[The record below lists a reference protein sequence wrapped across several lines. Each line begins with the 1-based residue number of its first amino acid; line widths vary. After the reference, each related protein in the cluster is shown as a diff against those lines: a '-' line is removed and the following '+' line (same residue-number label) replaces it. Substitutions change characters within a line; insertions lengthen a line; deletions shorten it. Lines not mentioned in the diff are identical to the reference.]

1 MYNENKGKVIIKYM
15 TTSVKNQNSKVKM
28 RNSNFELM
36 RIVSMF
42 FIVIYHIIIHGK
54 ILENSHGT
62 THFVLY
68 IILAICI
75 VHVNSFILVTG
86 YFQCKSKLKLT
97 KVIQL
102 NNSIWFYTVSI
113 VLFFI
118 IVKGNT
124 FNSIELLK
132 TFLPIS
138 YNDYWFL
145 TNYLILYLISP
156 ILNTVINNIDE
167 KKFKRIIVLLL
178 FIDSILPTLTNSSF
192 FNVTLGYS
200 LYHFIFLYFVGAF
213 LRNYPIEDW
222 YIFKKTSKKALQL
235 ISLFIF
241 FLMAFIN
248 IINQSA
254 SKELLNMHPIIAEV
268 GIIFSNS
275 FIAYNNPLVIIQ
287 TIAFF
292 IFFSTLNLKN
302 TFINYIS
309 TGTIGIYLIHDNNNI
324 RNVLYKFLG
333 FNRNNYSVM
342 ILVNILGC
350 AILIFISCL
359 IIELIRKFIF
369 KLIYNTKIAKKN
381 REWYRNYI
389 KSLGFD
395 INW

>member
-54 ILENSHGT
+54 LLENSHGT

-309 TGTIGIYLIHDNNNI
+309 TGTIGIYLIHDNSNI

-333 FNRNNYSVM
+333 FNGNNYSVM
-342 ILVNILGC
+342 ILVKILGC

>member
-1 MYNENKGKVIIKYM
+1 MYNEFKGKVIIKYM

-54 ILENSHGT
+54 LLENSHGT

-292 IFFSTLNLKN
+292 VFFSTLNLKN

-309 TGTIGIYLIHDNNNI
+309 TATIGIYLIHDNNNI

-333 FNRNNYSVM
+333 FNGNNYSVI
-342 ILVNILGC
+342 ILVKILGC

-389 KSLGFD
+389 NSLGFD

>member
-1 MYNENKGKVIIKYM
+1 MYNKFKGKVIIEYM
-15 TTSVKNQNSKVKM
+15 ATSEKNQNSEIKI

-42 FIVIYHIIIHGK
+42 LIVIWHIIIHGGV
-54 ILENSHGT
+54 LENSHGT
-62 THFVLY
+62 THFVLS
-68 IILAICI
+68 IILAICV

-86 YFQCKSKLKLT
+86 YFQCKSRLKFSKL
-97 KVIQL
+97 IQL

-118 IVKGNT
+118 VVKKT
-124 FNSIELLK
+124 DFSSIDLVK

-145 TNYLILYLISP
+145 TDYLILYLISP

-178 FIDSILPTLTNSSF
+178 FIDSILSTLTNSGF
-192 FNVTLGYS
+192 FSVNKGYS

-213 LRNYPIEDW
+213 LRNYPIKDW
-222 YIFKKTSKKALQL
+222 YIFKKISTKALQL
-235 ISLFIF
+235 LSIFIF

-248 IINQSA
+248 IINQTACS
-254 SKELLNMHPIIAEV
+254 ELLNMHPIVAEV
-268 GIIFSNS
+268 GTIFSNS
-275 FIAYNNPLVIIQ
+275 FMSYNNPLVIIQ
-287 TIAFF
+287 TISFF
-292 IFFSTLNLKN
+292 IFFSTLNLNNK
-302 TFINYIS
+302 FINYIS
-309 TGTIGIYLIHDNNNI
+309 SATIGIYLIHDNNNV

-333 FNRNNYSVM
+333 FKGGDYSIM
-342 ILVNILGC
+342 ILGKILVC
-350 AILIFISCL
+350 AILIFVSCL

-381 REWYRNYI
+381 RVWYRNYI

>member
-54 ILENSHGT
+54 LLENSHGT

-222 YIFKKTSKKALQL
+222 YIFKKASKKALQL

-292 IFFSTLNLKN
+292 VFFSTLNLKN

-309 TGTIGIYLIHDNNNI
+309 TATIGIYLIHDNNNI

-333 FNRNNYSVM
+333 FNGNNYSVI
-342 ILVNILGC
+342 ILVKILGC

>member
-213 LRNYPIEDW
+213 LRNYPIEDR

>member
-1 MYNENKGKVIIKYM
+1 MYNEFKGKVIIKYM

-54 ILENSHGT
+54 LLENSHGT

-68 IILAICI
+68 IILATCI

-86 YFQCKSKLKLT
+86 YFQCKSKLKFT

-124 FNSIELLK
+124 FISTELLK

-292 IFFSTLNLKN
+292 VFFSTLNLKS

-309 TGTIGIYLIHDNNNI
+309 TATIGIYLIHDNNNI

-342 ILVNILGC
+342 ILGKILGC

-389 KSLGFD
+389 NSLGFD

>member
-42 FIVIYHIIIHGK
+42 FIVIYNIIIHGK
-54 ILENSHGT
+54 LLENSHGT

-68 IILAICI
+68 IILATCI

-86 YFQCKSKLKLT
+86 YFQCKSKLKFT

-124 FNSIELLK
+124 FNSTELLK

-292 IFFSTLNLKN
+292 VFFSTLNLKSS
-302 TFINYIS
+302 FINYIS
-309 TGTIGIYLIHDNNNI
+309 TATIGIYLIHDNNNI

-333 FNRNNYSVM
+333 FNGNNYSVM
-342 ILVNILGC
+342 ILGKILGC

-389 KSLGFD
+389 NSLGFD

>member
-1 MYNENKGKVIIKYM
+1 MYNEFKGKVIIKYM

-54 ILENSHGT
+54 LLENSHGT

-292 IFFSTLNLKN
+292 VFFSTLNLKN

-309 TGTIGIYLIHDNNNI
+309 TATIGIYLIHDNNNI

-333 FNRNNYSVM
+333 FNGNNYSVM
-342 ILVNILGC
+342 ILGKILGC

-389 KSLGFD
+389 NSLGFD

>member
-54 ILENSHGT
+54 LLENSHGT

-68 IILAICI
+68 IILATCI

-86 YFQCKSKLKLT
+86 YFQCKSKLKFT

-124 FNSIELLK
+124 FNSTELLK

-292 IFFSTLNLKN
+292 VFFSTLNLKSS
-302 TFINYIS
+302 FINYIS
-309 TGTIGIYLIHDNNNI
+309 TATIGIYLIHDNNNI

-333 FNRNNYSVM
+333 FNGNNYSVM
-342 ILVNILGC
+342 ILGKILGC

-389 KSLGFD
+389 NSLGFD

>member
-54 ILENSHGT
+54 LLENSHGT

-68 IILAICI
+68 IILATCI

-86 YFQCKSKLKLT
+86 YFQCKSKLKFT

-124 FNSIELLK
+124 FNSTELLK

-292 IFFSTLNLKN
+292 VFFSTLNLKS

-309 TGTIGIYLIHDNNNI
+309 TATIGIYLIHDNNNI

-333 FNRNNYSVM
+333 FNGNNYSVM
-342 ILVNILGC
+342 ILGKILGC

-389 KSLGFD
+389 NSLGFD

>member
-1 MYNENKGKVIIKYM
+1 MYNEFKGKVIIKYM

-54 ILENSHGT
+54 LLENSHGT

-68 IILAICI
+68 IILATCI

-86 YFQCKSKLKLT
+86 YFQCKSKLKFT

-124 FNSIELLK
+124 FNSTELLK

-222 YIFKKTSKKALQL
+222 YIFKKSSKKALQL

-292 IFFSTLNLKN
+292 VFFSTLNLKN

-309 TGTIGIYLIHDNNNI
+309 TATIGIYLIHDNNNI

-333 FNRNNYSVM
+333 FNGNNYSVI
-342 ILVNILGC
+342 ILVKILGC

-389 KSLGFD
+389 NSLGFD

>member
-54 ILENSHGT
+54 LLENSHGT

-68 IILAICI
+68 IILATCI

-86 YFQCKSKLKLT
+86 YFQCKSKLKFT

-124 FNSIELLK
+124 FNSTELLK

-292 IFFSTLNLKN
+292 VFFSTLNLKS

-309 TGTIGIYLIHDNNNI
+309 TATIGIYLIHDNNNI

-342 ILVNILGC
+342 ILVKILGC

-389 KSLGFD
+389 NSLGFD

>member
-54 ILENSHGT
+54 LLENSHGT

-333 FNRNNYSVM
+333 FNGNNYSVM

>member
-54 ILENSHGT
+54 LLENSHGT

-68 IILAICI
+68 IILATCI

-86 YFQCKSKLKLT
+86 YFQCKSKLKFT

-124 FNSIELLK
+124 FNSTELLK

-292 IFFSTLNLKN
+292 VFFSTLNLKSS
-302 TFINYIS
+302 FINYIS
-309 TGTIGIYLIHDNNNI
+309 TATIGIYLIHDNNNI

-333 FNRNNYSVM
+333 FNGNNYSVM
-342 ILVNILGC
+342 ILGKILGC

-369 KLIYNTKIAKKN
+369 KLISNTKIAKKN

-389 KSLGFD
+389 NSLGFD

>member
-1 MYNENKGKVIIKYM
+1 MYNEFKGKVIIKYM

-54 ILENSHGT
+54 LLENSHGT

-68 IILAICI
+68 IILATCI

-86 YFQCKSKLKLT
+86 YFQCKSKLKFT

-124 FNSIELLK
+124 FNSTELLK

-241 FLMAFIN
+241 FLMTFIN

-292 IFFSTLNLKN
+292 VFFSTLNLKS

-309 TGTIGIYLIHDNNNI
+309 TATIGIYLIHDNNNI

-333 FNRNNYSVM
+333 FNGNNYSVM
-342 ILVNILGC
+342 ILGKILGC

-389 KSLGFD
+389 NSLGFD

>member
-1 MYNENKGKVIIKYM
+1 MYNEFKGKVIIKYM

-54 ILENSHGT
+54 LLENSHGT

-222 YIFKKTSKKALQL
+222 YIFKNTSKKALQL

-241 FLMAFIN
+241 FLMTFIN

-292 IFFSTLNLKN
+292 VFFSTLNLKS

-309 TGTIGIYLIHDNNNI
+309 TATIGIYLIHDNNNI

-333 FNRNNYSVM
+333 FNGNNYSVM
-342 ILVNILGC
+342 ILGKILGC

-389 KSLGFD
+389 NSLGFD

>member
-1 MYNENKGKVIIKYM
+1 M
-15 TTSVKNQNSKVKM
+15 
-28 RNSNFELM
+28 
-36 RIVSMF
+36 
-42 FIVIYHIIIHGK
+42 
-54 ILENSHGT
+54 
-62 THFVLY
+62 
-68 IILAICI
+68 
-75 VHVNSFILVTG
+75 
-86 YFQCKSKLKLT
+86 
-97 KVIQL
+97 
-102 NNSIWFYTVSI
+102 
-113 VLFFI
+113 FFI

-292 IFFSTLNLKN
+292 IFFSTLNLKS

-309 TGTIGIYLIHDNNNI
+309 TATIGIYLIHDNNNI

-333 FNRNNYSVM
+333 FNGNNYSVM

>member
-1 MYNENKGKVIIKYM
+1 MYNEFKGKVIIKYM

-54 ILENSHGT
+54 LLENSHGT

-222 YIFKKTSKKALQL
+222 YIFKKASKKALQL

-292 IFFSTLNLKN
+292 VFFSTLNLKN

-309 TGTIGIYLIHDNNNI
+309 TATIGIYLIHDNNNI

-333 FNRNNYSVM
+333 FNGNNYSVI
-342 ILVNILGC
+342 ILVKILGC

>member
-1 MYNENKGKVIIKYM
+1 MYNEFKGKVIIKYM

-54 ILENSHGT
+54 LLENSHGT

-68 IILAICI
+68 IILATCI

-86 YFQCKSKLKLT
+86 YFQCKSKLKFT

-124 FNSIELLK
+124 FNSTELLK

-222 YIFKKTSKKALQL
+222 YIFKNTSKKALQL

-241 FLMAFIN
+241 FLMTFIN

-292 IFFSTLNLKN
+292 VFFSTLNLKS

-309 TGTIGIYLIHDNNNI
+309 TATIGIYLIHDNNNI

-342 ILVNILGC
+342 ILGKILGC

-389 KSLGFD
+389 NSLGFD